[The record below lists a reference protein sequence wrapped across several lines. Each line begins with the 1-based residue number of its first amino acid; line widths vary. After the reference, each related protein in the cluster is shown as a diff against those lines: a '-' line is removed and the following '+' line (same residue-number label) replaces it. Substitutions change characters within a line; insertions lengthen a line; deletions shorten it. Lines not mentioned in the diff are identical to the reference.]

1 MIGQGGASKE
11 IGIRRIAIIGA
22 GAIGSTLGALLHRA
36 GQNVLLIGRPAHVSA
51 IRQDGL
57 RVDGK
62 MGRWEPLPSR
72 SRQLRGLISG
82 LTLPS

>member
-1 MIGQGGASKE
+1 MVGQGGASKE

-22 GAIGSTLGALLHRA
+22 GATGSTLGALLHRA

-57 RVDGK
+57 RLDGK
-62 MGRWEPLPSR
+62 MGSFTVSVEATERLNFRPDLAPS
-72 SRQLRGLISG
+72 
-82 LTLPS
+82 